1 MDGASH
7 VGLRESD
14 RFLEEVDLILVGV
27 LPDDLLEDL
36 FEGGLIDLV
45 AEEGVDLAQE
55 DDELDSGHDRH
66 RSRQVFLEH
75 EPESSLAAL
84 LSQDRGQN
92 RDVLHSTV
100 LEQVVDERE
109 QLRVEV
115 VPLVEVSEWD
125 LCTV

>member
-1 MDGASH
+1 M
-7 VGLRESD
+7 
-14 RFLEEVDLILVGV
+14 IGV
-27 LPDDLLEDL
+27 LPDNLLEDL

-66 RSRQVFLEH
+66 RSRQVLLEH

-125 LCTV
+125 LCTVRVPALWTEDSFLADLRC

>member
-1 MDGASH
+1 MI
-7 VGLRESD
+7 R
-14 RFLEEVDLILVGV
+14 V
-27 LPDDLLEDL
+27 LPDYLLEDL
-36 FEGGLIDLV
+36 FKSRLIDLV
-45 AEEGVDLAQE
+45 IEEGIGLAQ
-55 DDELDSGHDRH
+55 DDYELDSGHDGH
-66 RSRQVFLEH
+66 RSRQVLLEH
-75 EPESSLAAL
+75 EPERSLAAL

-125 LCTV
+125 LCIVRVPALWTEDSFLSDLRC